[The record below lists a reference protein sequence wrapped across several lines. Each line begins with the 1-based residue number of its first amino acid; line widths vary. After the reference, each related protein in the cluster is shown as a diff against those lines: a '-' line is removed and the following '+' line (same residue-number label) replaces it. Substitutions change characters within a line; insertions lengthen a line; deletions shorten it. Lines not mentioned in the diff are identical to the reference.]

1 MAAGS
6 RRHIRQNEEPDY
18 HDSDLQADVRDL
30 DFDNIDIPPRDL
42 GPGPVT
48 RARMQAAVKDRM
60 ETPTPQTT
68 RGNDQQSDSGV
79 WSDDSFASDTN
90 PIIHIESIS
99 AGPHAISAL
108 RKHILTRLL
117 AKLPFLSELKFSK
130 HSKPV
135 AIANIRLLLG
145 TFADKSLTRWGNPVY
160 AYLRPNTNRSIGPM
174 FTMEGDEEYG
184 RGHNIVEVGWDEGS
198 LRKEVTLKPPFKQA
212 MTHGELYAVVKYY
225 FLLAVEA
232 RVEGFQHDFI
242 PVNESFVQHLTSLCQ
257 HYDPDLLTPESSFS
271 EYSDDSK
278 APPKRRK
285 ERDRRRP
292 PGYAE
297 RPGVARVGPNREDS
311 DDTSNLHP
319 AKSDNGTSVL
329 GLYPLGEDENRS
341 PKFEPSTAYH
351 DADNADY
358 RRNDEEGDGYVQTAS
373 RSHTRGTSSPT
384 PPYNWRHRGTVRES
398 SNQRDNAPSGLEAIS
413 EEIELQ
419 SDNVS
424 DRSRST
430 DPHRS
435 SGTHQFAI
443 DEINRP
449 SDGFMRHGLEKKDTN
464 FVATYGLQCFPR
476 HSSDAG
482 LSSLD
487 RHSLETDRDHTEMP
501 CYAISEPMPVKYNR
515 PIHWERLQA
524 SMSSSPRAAKE
535 RKERSISKSTLQ
547 SPNSFVDRR
556 PSSTYNDLISSSL
569 LREQRRVTDG
579 RIEKAVQA
587 IKSSKA
593 RLRRLYLL
601 DASIGAEHAEK
612 KRRENNKDDT
622 EDVGEP
628 PSPRGSA

>member
-6 RRHIRQNEEPDY
+6 RRHSRQDEEPDH
-18 HDSDLQADVRDL
+18 HDFDLQADIRKL
-30 DFDNIDIPPRDL
+30 DFDNIDIPPRDV

-48 RARMQAAVKDRM
+48 RSRMRAAAMDQM
-60 ETPTPQTT
+60 ETLTPQTN
-68 RGNDQQSDSGV
+68 GGDDQQSDIGV
-79 WSDDSFASDTN
+79 RSDDSFVPQTK
-90 PIIHIESIS
+90 PTIHIESIS

-108 RKHILTRLL
+108 RKHIPARLL
-117 AKLPFLSELKFSK
+117 AKLPFLSEMKFSR
-130 HSKPV
+130 HSKP
-135 AIANIRLLLG
+135 AATANIRLLLG
-145 TFADKSLTRWGNPVY
+145 TFADRSLTRWGNPVY
-160 AYLRPNTNRSIGPM
+160 AYLRPNKNHSIGPM

-184 RGHNIVEVGWDEGS
+184 SGHNIVKISWDEVSHGT
-198 LRKEVTLKPPFKQA
+198 EVTLKPPFKQA
-212 MTHGELYAVVKYY
+212 MTYDELYAVVKYY

-242 PVNESFVQHLTSLCQ
+242 PVNGSFVQHLTSLCQ

-271 EYSDDSK
+271 EYSDDLK

-297 RPGVARVGPNREDS
+297 RPGVARVKRNREDS
-311 DDTSNLHP
+311 DDTSNLNP
-319 AKSDNGTSVL
+319 AKSNNGTSVL
-329 GLYPLGEDENRS
+329 RLYPLGEDEDRS

-351 DADNADY
+351 DADDAEY
-358 RRNDEEGDGYVQTAS
+358 RSKDDEGDGYVQIAF
-373 RSHTRGTSSPT
+373 RYHTRGTSSPSS
-384 PPYNWRHRGTVRES
+384 PYTWRDRGTVHKS
-398 SNQRDNAPSGLEAIS
+398 FNQRANAPSGLEAIS

-424 DRSRST
+424 YKFRST
-430 DPHRS
+430 DRHRS

-443 DEINRP
+443 DKINRP
-449 SDGFMRHGLEKKDTN
+449 SNGFMRHGLEEKDTD
-464 FVATYGLQCFPR
+464 FVATYGSQCFSRLP
-476 HSSDAG
+476 SDDG
-482 LSSLD
+482 LFSLD
-487 RHSLETDRDHTEMP
+487 RHSLEMDRDHTEMP
-501 CYAISEPMPVKYNR
+501 CYAISEPMPVKHNH

-524 SMSSSPRAAKE
+524 SMSSSSRAFKE

-547 SPNSFVDRR
+547 SPNSFVDLR

-569 LREQRRVTDG
+569 LREQRRVMNG
-579 RIEKAVQA
+579 RIEKAAQA
-587 IKSSKA
+587 VKSSKA

-628 PSPRGSA
+628 PSPNGSA

>member
-6 RRHIRQNEEPDY
+6 RRHSRQNEEPDY

-30 DFDNIDIPPRDL
+30 DFDNIDIPPRDV

-48 RARMQAAVKDRM
+48 RAGMQAAVKDRM

-79 WSDDSFASDTN
+79 WSDDSFAPETN

-108 RKHILTRLL
+108 RKHIPARLL

-130 HSKPV
+130 H
-135 AIANIRLLLG
+135 R
-145 TFADKSLTRWGNPVY
+145 
-160 AYLRPNTNRSIGPM
+160 PM

-184 RGHNIVEVGWDEGS
+184 RGHNIVNVSWDEGS

-311 DDTSNLHP
+311 DDTSNLNP

-351 DADNADY
+351 DADNPDY
-358 RRNDEEGDGYVQTAS
+358 RRNDDEGDGYVQTAS
-373 RSHTRGTSSPT
+373 RSHTRGTLSPT

-398 SNQRDNAPSGLEAIS
+398 FNQRDNAPSGLEAIS

-419 SDNVS
+419 SNNTS
-424 DRSRST
+424 DKSRST
-430 DPHRS
+430 DRHRS
-435 SGTHQFAI
+435 SGTHQFTI

-449 SDGFMRHGLEKKDTN
+449 SNGFMRHDLEKKNTD

-487 RHSLETDRDHTEMP
+487 RHSLETDRSHTKMP

-515 PIHWERLQA
+515 PVHWERLQA

-535 RKERSISKSTLQ
+535 RNERSISKSTLQ
-547 SPNSFVDRR
+547 FPNSFVDRR
-556 PSSTYNDLISSSL
+556 PSSTYNDFISPSL
-569 LREQRRVTDG
+569 LREQRRVMNG
-579 RIEKAVQA
+579 RIEKAIQA
-587 IKSSKA
+587 VKSSKA

-628 PSPRGSA
+628 PSLGGSA